1 MANNSL
7 KAQLERT
14 NELIIELETE
24 YDKCLDK
31 KDVSDRA
38 GVVTHEVIEK
48 LSNILD
54 QSARMIWRK
63 HLAISLTDQDK
74 RRAMIYFPKSKDRH
88 SFDSTIGRWMIK
100 DLEKNNPK
108 IFNFFLSKQPFL
120 SSNNN
125 WLEILGQLAS
135 QKHIDLV
142 PQKKEEITH
151 IKISS
156 KAGTVHLISEQVKF
170 GSGVSILGAPVDPNT
185 QRIIPTPGVEEKIEK
200 WVSFVLEGYGLNAL
214 EFCKDTYN
222 KVKNIVEEALS
233 FQ

>member
-120 SSNNN
+120 NSNNN